1 MVVVEINEMGSSAS
15 IAGPI
20 ATATWAADDSALVDV
35 IARELEQN
43 PERVAELLAIAQR
56 KSGVTLVPAKAGGV
70 TPAAATTE
78 APAAAAVDAV
88 LDELVVEINSARTD
102 PQGYCAKLRE
112 ILLQFDTDGRTRLV
126 PELKTPGTPRSPGR
140 RLLTVEG
147 VSAVNDCIAEME
159 RLQPVPPISIPRVP
173 GLSLAAD
180 SHAKDLGMCGSTG
193 HVGSDGSTMAER
205 VAQHGQWIGHVG
217 ENISY
222 GCADAAGIVTQLL
235 IDDGVASRG
244 HRHNLL
250 KDSFRVVGLGLRPHK
265 TYAWC
270 CVLDFADGF
279 KEGPRPQLEARTT
292 VAVCD
297 GSAALPAEVLEVL
310 AAIALEQISDAVEAA
325 LIGPNARV
333 GARVDIDFSPPVGK
347 EQGAV
352 KVTIDQPDG
361 AQTTLASKLF

>member
-1 MVVVEINEMGSSAS
+1 MGAAAS
-15 IAGPI
+15 VAVGDS
-20 ATATWAADDSALVDV
+20 AADDAALVEA
-35 IARELEQN
+35 IARELEKN
-43 PERVAELLAIAQR
+43 PERVAELLAIAQE
-56 KSGVTLVPAKAGGV
+56 KVKIMKTV
-70 TPAAATTE
+70 
-78 APAAAAVDAV
+78 APAACDPSAAAIDAV
-88 LDELVVEINSARTD
+88 LDDLVFEINSARTD

-112 ILLQFDTDGRTRLV
+112 ILLQFEADGKTRSV
-126 PELKTPGTPRSPGR
+126 PETNCNMPGTPRSPGR

-159 RLQPVPPISIPRVP
+159 MLQPVPPINIPRVP
-173 GLSLAAD
+173 GLCAASD
-180 SHAKDLGMCGSTG
+180 AHAKDLGTRGTTG

-205 VAQHGQWIGHVG
+205 VARHGQWIGHVG

-250 KDSFRVVGLGLRPHK
+250 KDSFRVVGLALRPHE
-265 TYAWC
+265 TYGWC

-279 KEGPRPQLEARTT
+279 KDGRRPQLAARRT

-297 GSAALPAEVLEVL
+297 GSDALPAEVVEILG
-310 AAIALEQISDAVEAA
+310 AIALEQISQTVQAA
-325 LIGPNARV
+325 LVGPDARV
-333 GARVDIDFSPPVGK
+333 GARVDIDFTPPVGK

-352 KVTIDQPDG
+352 RVTIDQPDG